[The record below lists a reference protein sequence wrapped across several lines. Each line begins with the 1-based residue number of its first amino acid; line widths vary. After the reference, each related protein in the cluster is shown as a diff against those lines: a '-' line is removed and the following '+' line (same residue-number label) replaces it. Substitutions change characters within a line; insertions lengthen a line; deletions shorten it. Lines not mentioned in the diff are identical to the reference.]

1 MYDKLSEGRTLR
13 YVSKDGV
20 EHPCIVVRV
29 FPVNI
34 SGEPTDKANIQ
45 VFLDGQNDLRH
56 GFSEEECARGLA
68 WRTSVYVTTESTP
81 FSMHWPKRS

>member
-1 MYDKLSEGRTLR
+1 MSDKLSEGRTLR
-13 YVSKDGV
+13 YVSRDGA

-29 FPVNI
+29 FAVST
-34 SGEPTDKANIQ
+34 SGELMDKANIQ

-56 GFSEEECARGLA
+56 GFSEEECTRGLA
-68 WRTSVYVTTESTP
+68 WRTSVHVAAEPTP